1 MRRAIFPV
9 ALDGRDA
16 AELATTRSELIAL
29 LGPAHQTGAPP
40 EWPGPVDIWGY
51 ELEDGSPFVLSC
63 DNTGFGPRGS
73 FLACRPENVDRVV
86 DALGLARSTVL
97 WRAE

>member
-1 MRRAIFPV
+1 
-9 ALDGRDA
+9 
-16 AELATTRSELIAL
+16 
-29 LGPAHQTGAPP
+29 
-40 EWPGPVDIWGY
+40 VDIWGY

-73 FLACRPENVDRVV
+73 FLVCRLENVDRVV
-86 DALGLARSTVL
+86 DALGLAKSTVL